1 MVIGAPGA
9 SGAFFVLDLR
19 WVAMPDPHDAA
30 RRRLHEALGHEF
42 EQEALLVDALTHRS
56 FRNERPALAR
66 ADNERLEFLGDAVL
80 GMGVAAL
87 LADAYPDAGEG
98 ALTRLRADVVCEASL
113 AAVARE
119 LGVGE
124 ALRLGKGE
132 ERSGGR
138 DKPRLL
144 ASAMEAIVG
153 AVLTDGGHEPALA
166 LVERLFADQVAQAS
180 GRRDV
185 KSRLQEWAQRVHG
198 ATPIYRVLRAEGPD
212 HERVFH
218 VAVEL
223 EGQPLAEGQGRSK
236 AEAERRAARKALTD
250 GGAE

>member
-1 MVIGAPGA
+1 
-9 SGAFFVLDLR
+9 
-19 WVAMPDPHDAA
+19 MPDPHDAA
-30 RRRLHEALGHEF
+30 RRRLLEALGHSFAE
-42 EQEALLVDALTHRS
+42 EALLVDALTHRS
-56 FRNERPALAR
+56 FRNERPKLAR

-80 GMGVAAL
+80 GMGVASL
-87 LADAYPDAGEG
+87 LADAYPEAGEG
-98 ALTRLRADVVCEASL
+98 ELTRLRADVVCEASL
-113 AAVARE
+113 ASVARE

-153 AVLTDGGHEPALA
+153 AVLSDGGADPALA
-166 LVERLFADQVAQAS
+166 LVERLFEDQVANAT

-198 ATPIYRVLRAEGPD
+198 QTPVYDVVRTEGPD
-212 HERVFH
+212 HERTFH
-218 VAVEL
+218 VTVALGEEL
-223 EGQPLAEGQGRSK
+223 LAEGRGRSK
-236 AEAERRAARKALTD
+236 GQAERHAAQQALD
-250 GGAE
+250 GRSSE

>member
-1 MVIGAPGA
+1 
-9 SGAFFVLDLR
+9 
-19 WVAMPDPHDAA
+19 MPDPYDVA
-30 RRRLHEALGHEF
+30 RRRLHQALGHEF

-56 FRNERPALAR
+56 FRNERPKLAR

-87 LADAYPDAGEG
+87 LAEAYPEAGEG
-98 ALTRLRADVVCEASL
+98 ALTRLRADVVCEGSL
-113 AAVARE
+113 ASVARE
-119 LGVGE
+119 LEVGA

-153 AVLTDGGHEPALA
+153 AVLTDGGAGPALE
-166 LVERLFADQVAQAS
+166 LVERLFAEQVAQAS
-180 GRRDV
+180 GLRDV

-198 ATPIYRVLRAEGPD
+198 ATPVYRLLSSEGPD

-218 VAVEL
+218 VSVDL
-223 EGQPLAEGQGRSK
+223 EGNTLAEGRGRSK
-236 AEAERRAARKALTD
+236 AEAERSAARKAL
-250 GGAE
+250 AAREVE

>member
-1 MVIGAPGA
+1 
-9 SGAFFVLDLR
+9 
-19 WVAMPDPHDAA
+19 MPDPHDAA
-30 RRRLHEALGHEF
+30 RRRLLEALGHSFAE
-42 EQEALLVDALTHRS
+42 EALLVDALTHRS
-56 FRNERPALAR
+56 FRNEQPRLAR

-87 LADAYPDAGEG
+87 LADAYPEAGEG
-98 ALTRLRADVVCEASL
+98 ELTRLRADVVCEGSL
-113 AAVARE
+113 ASVARA

-153 AVLTDGGHEPALA
+153 AVLTDGGADPALG
-166 LVERLFADQVAQAS
+166 LVERLFEAQISSAS

-198 ATPIYRVLRAEGPD
+198 ATPAYRILRSEGPD

-223 EGQPLAEGQGRSK
+223 DGELLAEGRGRSK
-236 AEAERRAARKALTD
+236 AGAERDAAQRALDTRS
-250 GGAE
+250 GE

>member
-1 MVIGAPGA
+1 
-9 SGAFFVLDLR
+9 
-19 WVAMPDPHDAA
+19 MPDPHDVA

-42 EQEALLVDALTHRS
+42 EQEALLADALTHRS
-56 FRNERPALAR
+56 FKNERPDLAR
-66 ADNERLEFLGDAVL
+66 TDNERLEFLGDAVL
-80 GMGVAAL
+80 GMGVAVL
-87 LADAYPDAGEG
+87 LADAYPDVGEG

-113 AAVARE
+113 AAVARSLE
-119 LGVGE
+119 VGD

-153 AVLTDGGHEPALA
+153 AVLTDGGTGPALE

-180 GRRDV
+180 GQRDV
-185 KSRLQEWAQRVHG
+185 KSRLQEWAQREKG
-198 ATPIYRVLRAEGPD
+198 ATPAYRVVRAEGPD

-223 EGQPLAEGQGRSK
+223 EGTTLAEGTGRSK
-236 AEAERRAARKALTD
+236 AEAERSAARKALD
-250 GGAE
+250 AREAE